1 MKELIVSD
9 KAPAFLELSANRGS
23 IVVVYFYPKD
33 FTAGCTTEACDFR
46 DLYPRITERGAV
58 VLGVSPDPPESHE
71 QFIAN
76 HGLPYALVSDPDHK
90 ICDAYGVWK
99 SKSMY
104 GRKYLGVE
112 RSTFIIDSEGYIKKI
127 YRKVKVAGHAAEIL
141 AAL

>member
-9 KAPAFLELSANRGS
+9 KAPVFLELSANRGS
-23 IVVVYFYPKD
+23 NVVLYFYPKD

-71 QFIAN
+71 QFIAD

-127 YRKVKVAGHAAEIL
+127 YRKVKAAGHAAEIL